1 MTRSIPLDRLP
12 EGFKKFSC
20 CGIYSFYKSKESKGI
35 IWKRD
40 DKDMFIR
47 SLEMSEAPTEEKF
60 MFWHDPS
67 YYEDFIK
74 EKY

>member
-12 EGFKKFSC
+12 EGFKKISC
-20 CGIYSFYKSKESKGI
+20 CGIYSFYKNKNTKGI
-35 IWKRD
+35 IWKRE
-40 DKDMFIR
+40 DKEVFVKTF
-47 SLEMSEAPTEEKF
+47 EMSEAPTEEKF